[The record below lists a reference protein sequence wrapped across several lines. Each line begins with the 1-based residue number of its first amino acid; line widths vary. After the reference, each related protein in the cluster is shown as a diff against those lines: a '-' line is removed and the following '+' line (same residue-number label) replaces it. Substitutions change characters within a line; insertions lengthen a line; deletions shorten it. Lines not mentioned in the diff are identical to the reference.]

1 MILKFD
7 RTSGSVQDLIEV
19 IKCKSVEYELLHKCI
34 IIIIII
40 SVTSSASGEFHPAA
54 PTDGRGEGGA
64 SEVHSERRPLSLC
77 GGH

>member
-19 IKCKSVEYELLHKCI
+19 IKCKSVEYEPLHKC

>member
-34 IIIIII
+34 IIIIIGERR
-40 SVTSSASGEFHPAA
+40 VSSCSTNRWSGR
-54 PTDGRGEGGA
+54 GRGERGA
-64 SEVHSERRPLSLC
+64 LRAEASLSLWRSLMEVKR
-77 GGH
+77 